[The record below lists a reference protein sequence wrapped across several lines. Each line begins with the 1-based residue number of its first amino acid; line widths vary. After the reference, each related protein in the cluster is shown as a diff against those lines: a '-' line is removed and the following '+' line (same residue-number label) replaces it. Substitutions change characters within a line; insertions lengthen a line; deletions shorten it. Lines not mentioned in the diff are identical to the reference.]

1 MPCLYYRRRWCERDV
16 HVTRDQW
23 RVKIHTLNN
32 CQVVTHKLLLHTH
45 KTRNVLLSLPFSWVL
60 MIQNPL
66 KLRRCQIARKL
77 AVRGFLLKRWNVPLK
92 VATPSHSAVLEV
104 KKRLGR
110 VRFSS
115 FFADTESEKR
125 RSSQTVRGNMTSSFA
140 IQMRREPLLLIC
152 FFLLLFPPSLSRSWI
167 FGWRIVIKVGTGS
180 SRFSFFG
187 HGPAWV
193 RFFSADLSRADQ
205 S

>member
-1 MPCLYYRRRWCERDV
+1 
-16 HVTRDQW
+16 
-23 RVKIHTLNN
+23 
-32 CQVVTHKLLLHTH
+32 
-45 KTRNVLLSLPFSWVL
+45 

-152 FFLLLFPPSLSRSWI
+152 FFLLLFPPLSLPKLNFWMKDCDKSPHGFEPI
-167 FGWRIVIKVGTGS
+167 FFLWTWAGLGS
-180 SRFSFFG
+180 IFFCRLEPGGSELIFFISQFRAGSDLIFILSFTVSIPQF
-187 HGPAWV
+187 
-193 RFFSADLSRADQ
+193 LLQ
-205 S
+205 N